1 MKYIVELTSEAERD
15 MNRLDRTAE
24 RRIRE
29 RLKELVPDPFAPRL
43 SKPLKMFPGT
53 RSARVGD
60 WRILYEIAEPER
72 LIRVT
77 AVRPRREAYRR

>member
-1 MKYIVELTSEAERD
+1 MKYIVEVTSEAEREL
-15 MNRLDRTAE
+15 NRLDRTSE

-29 RLKELVPDPFAPRL
+29 RLKELAPDPYSPRL

-60 WRILYEIAEPER
+60 WRILYEIVEPAR
-72 LIRVT
+72 LIKVT
-77 AVRPRREAYRR
+77 AVRPRREAYRK

>member
-1 MKYIVELTSEAERD
+1 VKYIVELTSEAERD
-15 MNRLDRTAE
+15 LDRLDRTSE

-29 RLKELVPDPFAPRL
+29 RLKELAYDPYSPRL

-53 RSARVGD
+53 RAARVGD

-72 LIRVT
+72 LIEVT
-77 AVRPRREAYRR
+77 AVRPRREAYRK

>member
-1 MKYIVELTSEAERD
+1 VKYIVELTSEAERD
-15 MNRLDRTAE
+15 LNRLDRTSE

-29 RLKELVPDPFAPRL
+29 RLKELAPDPYSPRF

-53 RSARVGD
+53 RTARVGD

-72 LIRVT
+72 LLRVT
-77 AVRPRREAYRR
+77 AVRPRREAYRK